1 MSARE
6 EEERIDLD
14 LSPRDASSWADSMES
29 EPLPAVP
36 VPVSI
41 ASSPKTLVKVSSPQ
55 AAVEVSSPQT
65 VVKVPSPKTPKD
77 PPPQREA
84 ALEDRLK
91 VLEAQA
97 KDLEHVCTRY
107 GLLLEQATGRLDDQY
122 SQMLAQ
128 QRKDG
133 KSLQEMR
140 RVIHAVVAEVGSDSV
155 EARLQSQQ
163 PQYQPHFGGVF
174 SPQQQ
179 QQQQRPRQ
187 QRQPQA
193 EFVAREEPWRRQQ
206 PRSRGRGK
214 A

>member
-55 AAVEVSSPQT
+55 T
-65 VVKVPSPKTPKD
+65 VVNVPSPKTPKD

-107 GLLLEQATGRLDDQY
+107 GLLLEQSTGRLDDQY

-140 RVIHAVVAEVGSDSV
+140 RVIHAVVAEVGSDLV

-163 PQYQPHFGGVF
+163 PPYQHQFGGVF

>member
-1 MSARE
+1 MMSARE

-29 EPLPAVP
+29 ELLPAVP

-41 ASSPKTLVKVSSPQ
+41 ASCPKTLVKVSSPQ
-55 AAVEVSSPQT
+55 TA
-65 VVKVPSPKTPKD
+65 VKVSSPKTPRD

-84 ALEDRLK
+84 SLEDRLK

-179 QQQQRPRQ
+179 QQQQRQRQ